1 MLSFNWTLSQR
12 NTCPVSLDRLACA
25 RVWWI
30 FHSISAATSRK
41 KSVLKGI
48 RQRSERLQ
56 NISFIS
62 FVYCVFE
69 TQYNNYKTLPMNW
82 TLAYS
87 LWEKVEVNFEHYTDN
102 QQNTWWYDHSRSHNI
117 FFLLFH
123 SSPFNSEMDVDCE
136 TFVSNAVLYFSRSQA
151 KMRTLK
157 LCLSLKSLLISCIWR
172 LLDTK
177 YTYVSLWE
185 IGCINPIHD
194 EISLLLSIL
203 ILSDWKN

>member
-1 MLSFNWTLSQR
+1 MPPNAITILSFNWTLSQR

-102 QQNTWWYDHSRSHNI
+102 QQTHGDITTAGVTIYFSI
-117 FFLLFH
+117 YFIPYLMMVQC
-123 SSPFNSEMDVDCE
+123 MDVDWKV
-136 TFVSNAVLYFSRSQA
+136 FMSNAVLYFSWSQA
-151 KMRTLK
+151 KM
-157 LCLSLKSLLISCIWR
+157 
-172 LLDTK
+172 
-177 YTYVSLWE
+177 
-185 IGCINPIHD
+185 
-194 EISLLLSIL
+194 SIL
-203 ILSDWKN
+203 KFSDCVQLQPKKT

>member
-1 MLSFNWTLSQR
+1 MNVISKKHLPCSFRDW
-12 NTCPVSLDRLACA
+12 LAQELGEYST
-25 RVWWI
+25 V
-30 FHSISAATSRK
+30 SAATSRK

-136 TFVSNAVLYFSRSQA
+136 IFVSNAVLYFSRSQA
-151 KMRTLK
+151 KMRILK
-157 LCLSLKSLLISCIWR
+157 LCLSLKRPFNNLHLRIAR
-172 LLDTK
+172 
-177 YTYVSLWE
+177 
-185 IGCINPIHD
+185 H
-194 EISLLLSIL
+194 
-203 ILSDWKN
+203 